1 VAGGGGQADFPRTVV
16 LDGSFQDLGFAFV
29 ALLATFCMM
38 GINVWPKMRKTA
50 VPSSSDSKSRS
61 FAVQHSG
68 SAGDQPRAS
77 SDERSVPDP
86 MV

>member
-1 VAGGGGQADFPRTVV
+1 VAGGGGQADFPRTVAS
-16 LDGSFQDLGFAFV
+16 DGSFQDLSFAFA
-29 ALLATFCMM
+29 ALLAMFCMM
-38 GINVWPKMRKTA
+38 GINVWSKMRKTV
-50 VPSSSDSKSRS
+50 VPSSSHSKSRS
-61 FAVQHSG
+61 FAAQHSG